1 MGQLILPWPENSFW
15 RKWMLR
21 IVGLVIGAYLAYVVR
36 EIWLP
41 LGLAFLLAT
50 VLDPVVDRMEQHGWR
65 RGPAAAFI
73 FFTFILIVVGMVVLA
88 FPYLVNQIGT
98 VEQSISKYFPDS
110 SPHGLAL
117 AFARLKIS
125 PGVSRVLVEAVG
137 SFQAGFL
144 KSSGWIT
151 DYGMSFLGNM
161 VWVVFVPIVG
171 FYALRDYHLLLGKA
185 LLLAPKRHRD
195 TVQVY
200 VAEVSAVFARYLR
213 GLGIVSLLNG
223 LATWG
228 LMEALRVPN
237 ALLLGLVA
245 GILYSVPYIGA
256 MITVAVTAAIAF
268 VGGGLSLMYWS
279 VGLSMVLHQLIF
291 DQIITPRILG
301 GQVGIHPIVSIVA
314 LLVGNLL
321 CGIVGMVLAVPI
333 AACIQIGV
341 LALVPKLAVSLDT
354 NGFSTRDGVEAIDR
368 SETSKTEHL
377 RIEDHKSLHGSVVQA
392 ADDVEAQLRA
402 DHAATELAGE
412 SI

>member
-137 SFQAGFL
+137 SFQAG
-144 KSSGWIT
+144 SRTTG
-151 DYGMSFLGNM
+151 
-161 VWVVFVPIVG
+161 
-171 FYALRDYHLLLGKA
+171 
-185 LLLAPKRHRD
+185 
-195 TVQVY
+195 
-200 VAEVSAVFARYLR
+200 
-213 GLGIVSLLNG
+213 
-223 LATWG
+223 
-228 LMEALRVPN
+228 
-237 ALLLGLVA
+237 
-245 GILYSVPYIGA
+245 
-256 MITVAVTAAIAF
+256 
-268 VGGGLSLMYWS
+268 
-279 VGLSMVLHQLIF
+279 
-291 DQIITPRILG
+291 
-301 GQVGIHPIVSIVA
+301 
-314 LLVGNLL
+314 
-321 CGIVGMVLAVPI
+321 
-333 AACIQIGV
+333 
-341 LALVPKLAVSLDT
+341 
-354 NGFSTRDGVEAIDR
+354 
-368 SETSKTEHL
+368 
-377 RIEDHKSLHGSVVQA
+377 
-392 ADDVEAQLRA
+392 
-402 DHAATELAGE
+402 
-412 SI
+412 